1 LSLFAAIL
9 TPENG
14 SRTFYLCTP
23 NLINYHG
30 TAAINVT
37 RYLTWDAVL
46 FDMMDQSNA
55 QIIVSTKQRGRGHG
69 GWSMNNPY
77 LRERYVKFG
86 IDIRPASLVQRL
98 LAVRARLAAEFERD
112 LQIIVLMVDG
122 TAVME
127 S

>member
-1 LSLFAAIL
+1 MPERAVTHLVGDTYYRLRGSGIIPPEGPGGGSCEKPFFSFFSPVHGRPLLCSLSSYAAIL

-46 FDMMDQSNA
+46 LDMMDQSNA
-55 QIIVSTKQRGRGHG
+55 QIIVSVKRCGRGH
-69 GWSMNNPY
+69 
-77 LRERYVKFG
+77 
-86 IDIRPASLVQRL
+86 A
-98 LAVRARLAAEFERD
+98 
-112 LQIIVLMVDG
+112 DG
-122 TAVME
+122 R
-127 S
+127 

>member
-1 LSLFAAIL
+1 MI
-9 TPENG
+9 
-14 SRTFYLCTP
+14 
-23 NLINYHG
+23 
-30 TAAINVT
+30 
-37 RYLTWDAVL
+37 TWDAVL
-46 FDMMDQSNA
+46 YDMMDQSNA
-55 QIIVSTKQRGRGHG
+55 QIIVSAKRRGRRHG

-112 LQIIVLMVDG
+112 LQIIVLMVDR